1 MLWLFFLSCILGYQE
16 EGNLTTFS
24 IEQTYAAHYHNYS
37 KAIDSS
43 VKISV
48 FDSDFKEVGHGS
60 GNYFKIG
67 RHKFIMTA
75 AHVVADPEFPV
86 YVASG
91 NIYIRLDVV
100 HIDENFDIAILVP
113 AEKLRNKK
121 PTDYRTNKELDIT
134 GLTVVHAG
142 YPSDLGLSVF
152 NGTVASCSPNSIMIQ
167 SFALPGSSGSVIF
180 DNKGRVVGVLSA
192 LKMGM
197 YGYSPYPQIHPT
209 LVYVSRVNKYSR
221 YDIEEVIVKWKT
233 SKSEH

>member
-1 MLWLFFLSCILGYQE
+1 MLWLLFLSCIFGYQE
-16 EGNLTTFS
+16 EGNLTTLS

-43 VKISV
+43 LKIAV

-60 GNYFKIG
+60 ANYFKIG
-67 RHKFIMTA
+67 QHKFIMTA
-75 AHVVADPEFPV
+75 AHVVADPEFPA
-86 YVASG
+86 YVVRE
-91 NIYIRLDVV
+91 NIYIRLDTVYL
-100 HIDENFDIAILVP
+100 DELNDIAILVP
-113 AEKLRNKK
+113 AKELKNIK

-152 NGTVASCSPNSIMIQ
+152 NGTVASCSLNSVMMQ
-167 SFALPGSSGSVIF
+167 SFALPGSSGSIVF

-197 YGYSPYPQIHPT
+197 YGYSPYPQVHPT
-209 LVYVSRVNKYSR
+209 LVYVSRVRNYSR
-221 YDIEEVIVKWKT
+221 YDIKEILVKWKN
-233 SKSEH
+233 SK